1 MRIYILSARI
11 QDVVFRKIGA
21 QRHKVHV
28 VHFKYLTTLRST
40 TLQHIFIEMNAWG
53 AKYVKP

>member
-21 QRHKVHV
+21 QRHK